1 MSATWGNPENI
12 YSLRVLPPVTP
23 SGLLIRLEGRARG
36 RSGGCFL
43 ETDGSTA
50 VSHSVLL
57 PQTFPNESCCPLVT
71 DLLSGLRVVR
81 KSCVSSTLSFGWT
94 GSAPNARS
102 SRICFR
108 NSGPA
113 KTGEIC
119 DFDQVFRRAPRD
131 NRSQAGDA
139 GITIVA
145 DQPAGFG
152 EFRGGAFVLAL
163 RP

>member
-1 MSATWGNPENI
+1 M
-12 YSLRVLPPVTP
+12 TP

-50 VSHSVLL
+50 FPSVLL
-57 PQTFPNESCCPLVT
+57 PQTLPNESCCPLVT

-81 KSCVSSTLSFGWT
+81 KSCASSTLSFGWT

-119 DFDQVFRRAPRD
+119 DFDRSFGAPQETTARK
-131 NRSQAGDA
+131 R
-139 GITIVA
+139 VML
-145 DQPAGFG
+145 
-152 EFRGGAFVLAL
+152 E
-163 RP
+163 